1 MGSFLEI
8 NDTLQVTTEQGFPAD
23 LLNLERH
30 LKEPIT
36 LDVVEGRVFSFTKKS
51 GSRIF
56 HLDPV
61 RVFLAHNV
69 DGKWLF
75 WGKILIQ
82 SLRIDKKLD
91 AKGKWN
97 GDDWETSGTYIISEI
112 FDPQYQELFTRR
124 ESRKGFSYFSD

>member
-8 NDTLQVTTEQGFPAD
+8 NDTLQITTEQGFPAD

-36 LDVVEGRVFSFTKKS
+36 IDVVKGRVFSFTKKS
-51 GSRIF
+51 GARIF

-61 RVFLAHNV
+61 RVYLVHSL

-82 SLRIDKKLD
+82 SQGIAKKLD
-91 AKGKWN
+91 AKDKWVE
-97 GDDWETSGTYIISEI
+97 DSWETSGTYIISEI
-112 FDPQYQELFTRR
+112 FEPQYQELFTRR
-124 ESRKGFSYFSD
+124 ESRKGFSYFGD